1 MEIKKLRLALCVL
14 FGTLSFGTLG
24 YYFFEEM
31 TLFDAL
37 YMTIITISTVGFAE
51 IKPLTPFG
59 RTITIFIIVSGISM
73 GTYSIG
79 LAVKMLVEGE
89 LTRILGRF
97 KLEKMISE
105 LKNHFIIC
113 GYGRVGRIIC
123 EELSADFIKFVI
135 IENDELVI
143 AKLEARNYLYLQ
155 MDATS
160 DEALL
165 RAGIMNAKGIVTAV
179 QSDADNVFISLT
191 AKGLRPDVFILSR
204 ASDYKNEEKLIR
216 AGSSRVVSP
225 SFIGGTRMAQ
235 MLKRPTVV
243 DFFDIAMMNK
253 HLGLMMEEAEIGP
266 NSNLIGK
273 NLIDSH
279 LRKDYGVII
288 VAIKK
293 ASNEMIFN
301 PLPTEKLDAGDV
313 LVFLGKKEEMGRMR
327 TIL

>member
-1 MEIKKLRLALCVL
+1 MEIKKLRIALCVL

-24 YYFFEEM
+24 YYFFEDM
-31 TLFDAL
+31 AMFDAL

-113 GYGRVGRIIC
+113 GFGRVGRIIC
-123 EELSADFIKFVI
+123 EELAADNIKFVI
-135 IENDELVI
+135 IENNDNTIVE
-143 AKLEARNYLYLQ
+143 LEALNYLYLE

-165 RAGIMNAKGIVTAV
+165 KAGIMKAKGIVTAV
-179 QSDADNVFISLT
+179 QSDADNVFIALT
-191 AKGLRPDVFILSR
+191 AKGLRTDVFILSR
-204 ASDYKNEEKLIR
+204 ASDHKNEEKLIR

-243 DFFDIAMMNK
+243 DFLDIAMMNK
-253 HLGLMMEEAEIGP
+253 HLGLMMEEAQIGS
-266 NSNLIGK
+266 NSRLIGK
-273 NLIDSH
+273 NLIDSR
-279 LRKDYGVII
+279 LRKDFGVII

-293 ASNEMIFN
+293 ASDEMIFN
-301 PLPTEKLDAGDV
+301 PLPSEKLELGDV
-313 LVFLGKKEEMGRMR
+313 IVILGKKEDLERMR
-327 TIL
+327 LIM